1 MDFTTELNSVISQGM
16 LALLA
21 TIWTFLGAQVVRHVP
36 VAVELW
42 NQSTKYKIVQDAILW
57 AAREAVARMR
67 NSDDTIVVTEDDAID
82 KAAIAVTSR
91 VPEALHTVGL
101 ATVGAVRERVAARV
115 RDLVW
120 SEGQ

>member
-1 MDFTTELNSVISQGM
+1 MDFTTELNSVIGQGM

-42 NQSTKYKIVQDAILW
+42 NQSTKHKIVQEAILW

-67 NSDDTIVVTEDDAID
+67 NSGDAIVVTEEDAID
-82 KAAIAVTSR
+82 QAAIAVTSR
-91 VPEALHTVGL
+91 VPEALGALGL
-101 ATVGAVRERVAARV
+101 TNSNAIKERVAARV

-120 SEGQ
+120 NHGQ